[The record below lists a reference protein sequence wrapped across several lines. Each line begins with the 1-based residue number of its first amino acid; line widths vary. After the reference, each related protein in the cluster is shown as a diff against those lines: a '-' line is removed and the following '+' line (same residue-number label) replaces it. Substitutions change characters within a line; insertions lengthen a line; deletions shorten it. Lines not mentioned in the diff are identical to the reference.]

1 MKITITALLVLSSLC
16 GLAQEQKYTIVF
28 LNKNSEAPTIT
39 KEESQKIMEGHMANI
54 NAMASAGRLVAAGPF
69 EGGGGLFIMK
79 TASLDSIN
87 KWIAPDPGVQAKRW
101 RIEMLPYFPKHG
113 GVCLVNEP
121 YEMVMYS
128 FARFDA
134 VRSKS
139 TAGIYPQIIREHED
153 QMKKLSATGNLV
165 TSASFGDN
173 EGGIVVLKGETDK
186 SVFEAD
192 PGVQQGLLELTFK
205 KLYIA
210 KGAFCEK

>member
-1 MKITITALLVLSSLC
+1 MKITATALLILSSIW
-16 GLAQEQKYTIVF
+16 GVAQEQKYTIIF
-28 LNKNSEAPTIT
+28 LNKNTEAQTLT

-54 NAMASAGRLVAAGPF
+54 NAMAKAGRLVAAGPF
-69 EGGGGLFIMK
+69 EGGGGLFIMN
-79 TASLDSIN
+79 TTSIDSIN

-101 RIEMLPYFPKHG
+101 KIEMLPYFPKHG
-113 GVCLVNEP
+113 GVCAVREP
-121 YEMVMYS
+121 YEMIMYS

-139 TAGIYPQIIREHED
+139 TAGTYPQIIKLHEE
-153 QMKKLSATGNLV
+153 QIKQLSTTGNLI

-173 EGGIVVLKGETDK
+173 EGGIVVMKGEVDRA
-186 SVFEAD
+186 VFEAD